1 MVSLIGKC
9 GIMNDVNDFLNSD
22 RSAFNKGQLSEEDIP
37 EKPEVLFAQWL
48 RAAIARQNPEPYAM
62 TLLTNGAD
70 GYPEGR
76 VVYLR
81 AVEDDG
87 TLVFFSNYQSNKA
100 TQIELDN
107 GVGLLFFWPMN
118 ERQIRIAGKVE
129 KAPEEL
135 SDAYFESRPRESQ
148 IGAWASQQSNALKNR
163 NDLEKQV
170 VHYKEKFAD
179 QPVPRPPHWGG
190 YMVKPQRY
198 EFWQGR
204 QSRLHDRFVFEKAGS
219 VWKITRLAP

>member
-1 MVSLIGKC
+1 MDDI
-9 GIMNDVNDFLNSD
+9 NDFLYSD
-22 RSAFNKGQLSEEDIP
+22 RNAFNKGQLSEEDIP
-37 EKPEVLFAQWL
+37 ERPEVLFAHWL
-48 RAAIARQNPEPYAM
+48 KAAISKQNPEPYAM
-62 TLLTNGAD
+62 TFMTKGPD

-76 VVYLR
+76 TVYLR

-100 TQIELDN
+100 KQIELDN
-107 GVGLLFFWPMN
+107 RVGLMFFWPLN
-118 ERQIRIAGKVE
+118 ERQVRIAGEVE
-129 KAPEEL
+129 KAPGEL

-163 NDLEKQV
+163 IDLEKQV

-204 QSRLHDRFVFEKAGS
+204 QSRLHDRIVFEKAGS